1 MLLTAQAF
9 EAEPPASRGLSHAA
23 LLRAYAQ
30 FTSRHARIILSRSPS
45 ARAEAETRLF
55 SKAAELGSRLRALLG
70 VSGTDEAMSV
80 ARALYRMIGVDFRG
94 CGGKFTVV
102 RCAFAGDYSPE
113 VCRLVSSLDNGLFS
127 GLSRGKGLSF
137 TQRIT
142 EGAASCR
149 GAVT

>member
-23 LLRAYAQ
+23 LLRAYAE
-30 FTSRHARIILSRSPS
+30 FTSRQARIVLSVRPAARS
-45 ARAEAETRLF
+45 EVETRLF
-55 SKAAELGSRLRALLG
+55 SKAAQLGSRLRALLG
-70 VSGTDEAMSV
+70 VRRADEAMSV

-94 CGGKFTVV
+94 CGGEFTVS
-102 RCAFAGDYSPE
+102 RCAFAADYSPE
-113 VCRLVSSLDNGLFS
+113 VCRLVSSLDSGLFS
-127 GLSRGKGLSF
+127 GLSGGKGLAF
-137 TQRIT
+137 TRRIT